1 MTAPA
6 ALRLDRLTVE
16 FPGSKFA
23 VRDLSFEV
31 PPGRTL
37 GIVGESGS
45 GKSISLRAVMGILP
59 QAARISSGSLWMGD
73 TELPL
78 AGRQVRA
85 ARRRRLAMV
94 FQDPLAALNPVMRVG
109 DLIAE
114 VPRRALGQPAARS
127 RQIALDLMRQVHLPE
142 PERLARAYPHE
153 LSGGQRQRIMIAAAL
168 AAEPEVLLCDEP
180 TTALDVTV
188 QAAVLD
194 LLAEIKQRTGLAIV
208 FVSHDLAVISEV
220 ADDITVMRDG
230 RRLET
235 GTASNVLTRPTAE
248 YTRTLVSSVIEL
260 PAREP
265 GQAAATSP
273 AEAAATRTGRPAD
286 AAETEP
292 APRPVPRM
300 AARGIEVTYRHAA
313 RPALAAVD
321 LTLYPRQIHGLVGES
336 GSGKTTLARV
346 LTGQLGAAAGTVQ
359 LDGVTLGARRSRA
372 QLRAVQMIFQDPYA
386 SLDPRMTVR
395 QTLAELLRLGGV
407 TGRPAIEARCRELLD
422 QVAMPAS
429 ALDRVPGQFSGG
441 QRQRI
446 AIARA
451 LAVEPRVLVA
461 DEPTSSLDVSAQ
473 SAILQLL
480 AGLRDEFGLSVLFIS
495 HNLGV
500 VHEICEEIS
509 VIYQGEIVEA
519 GPTRAVFANPA
530 HAYTRRLIE
539 SVPRL
544 RTEAS

>member
-1 MTAPA
+1 VTAPA

-78 AGRQVRA
+78 AGRHVRA

-127 RQIALDLMRQVHLPE
+127 RQIALELMRQVHLPD
-142 PERLARAYPHE
+142 PERIARAYPHQ

-194 LLAEIKQRTGLAIV
+194 LLAEIKQRTGLAVV

-230 RRLET
+230 RPLET
-235 GTASNVLTRPTAE
+235 GTASNVLARPTAE
-248 YTRTLVSSVIEL
+248 YTRTLVTSVIEL

-265 GQAAATSP
+265 GRAAAAASATGTGRT
-273 AEAAATRTGRPAD
+273 AEAP
-286 AAETEP
+286 EP
-292 APRPVPRM
+292 ENAPRPVPRL

-346 LTGQLGAAAGTVQ
+346 LTGQLGAAAGTLQ
-359 LDGVTLGARRSRA
+359 LDGVALGGRRSRT
-372 QLRAVQMIFQDPYA
+372 QLRAIQMIFQDPYA

-407 TGRPAIEARCRELLD
+407 SGRSAIEARCRELLD

-473 SAILQLL
+473 SAILALM
-480 AGLRDEFGLSVLFIS
+480 AGLRDECGLSVLFIS

-519 GPTRAVFANPA
+519 GPTREVFANPA